1 MSFVSF
7 FNKSDKNKY
16 NDNKNDSNKDLDKD
30 DKDDRDESYDKH
42 KNKYEKDYKEHNR
55 NYDKNDRYNNRE
67 NKDDD
72 KNYDRDNNRDYDRDD
87 KDYDRDDKD
96 YDRDYDRDD
105 YRNSRD
111 DRDDDR
117 DDRNNNREY
126 EDYDPRKD
134 QSIKN
139 IDKFFY
145 KKNIQILKI
154 FKMEN
159 RCIFMLVLLS
169 DLGKCI
175 LIYIDPSKYK
185 IECQNNNS
193 IVGRENVYDISLYR
207 INYKHVY
214 ELCDCYPE
222 LMKQTHDHRVN
233 IENEKNKI
241 YLTHFEQIC
250 IQLNNFKKI
259 VKSSKSK
266 LGIVT
271 EFSISF
277 INNDNEVEL
286 FNIVS
291 TNPSKFCRMKT
302 YLVYD
307 LNTFMNNIDTIN
319 FEIERLVPS
328 FTDELNK
335 DNKDLRKCIE
345 SNSTLNNI
353 NDIKNILEEL
363 ENKKKNLKSDSKKLE
378 EMFKIAKRNL
388 SQAKNKRENAQ
399 QRFNIEK
406 INNTK
411 QETMYLM
418 MDIDDEYN
426 NLLSHSLNTM
436 HLIDKQCKN
445 INEYIKF
452 IKNYCQFK

>member
-1 MSFVSF
+1 
-7 FNKSDKNKY
+7 
-16 NDNKNDSNKDLDKD
+16 
-30 DKDDRDESYDKH
+30 
-42 KNKYEKDYKEHNR
+42 
-55 NYDKNDRYNNRE
+55 
-67 NKDDD
+67 
-72 KNYDRDNNRDYDRDD
+72 
-87 KDYDRDDKD
+87 
-96 YDRDYDRDD
+96 
-105 YRNSRD
+105 
-111 DRDDDR
+111 
-117 DDRNNNREY
+117 
-126 EDYDPRKD
+126 
-134 QSIKN
+134 
-139 IDKFFY
+139 
-145 KKNIQILKI
+145 
-154 FKMEN
+154 MEN

-185 IECQNNNS
+185 IECQSNNS

-286 FNIVS
+286 FNIIS

-335 DNKDLRKCIE
+335 DNKDLRKNIE

-363 ENKKKNLKSDSKKLE
+363 ENKKKNLKNDSKKLE
-378 EMFKIAKRNL
+378 DIFKIAKRNL

-418 MDIDDEYN
+418 MDINDEYN

>member
-72 KNYDRDNNRDYDRDD
+72 KNYDRDNNR
-87 KDYDRDDKD
+87 DYDRDDKD

>member
-16 NDNKNDSNKDLDKD
+16 NDNKNDYNKDLDKD
-30 DKDDRDESYDKH
+30 RDDKDY
-42 KNKYEKDYKEHNR
+42 
-55 NYDKNDRYNNRE
+55 DRYNKDNNKYNDKDNDKD
-67 NKDDD
+67 NKDYD
-72 KNYDRDNNRDYDRDD
+72 KDD

-96 YDRDYDRDD
+96 YDRDNDRYYERDDKDYDRND
-105 YRNSRD
+105 YRDNRD
-111 DRDDDR
+111 DRDY
-117 DDRNNNREY
+117 DRNDRNKNREY

-175 LIYIDPSKYK
+175 LIYIDPSKYT

-335 DNKDLRKCIE
+335 DNKDLRKSIE
-345 SNSTLNNI
+345 NNSTLNNI

-363 ENKKKNLKSDSKKLE
+363 ENKKKNLKNDSKKLE
-378 EMFKIAKRNL
+378 EMFKVTKRNL

-399 QRFNIEK
+399 QRFNVEK

-436 HLIDKQCKN
+436 HLIDKQCRN